1 MHRVITMLGFFLMVF
16 VAVITPQVAQADNNS
31 VEVVNYVEPSVV
43 YIEVEYQNG
52 SSAIGSGF
60 FINERGDVISN
71 RHVLENAVR
80 AKAYTSDG
88 REYTFTKIIG
98 AHQTLD
104 LMVGATTL
112 TKNPQKAQ
120 HSFLRLASKPAEKGE
135 KVYVFGNPQ
144 GHTFSVSDGIVAGYR
159 DGETNMQYTA
169 PVSPGS
175 SGGPIVNSNGSVV
188 AVVWGGN
195 IAEKTQNINYS
206 VPANKIY
213 EILAEN
219 GRPLYEKGSFDQS
232 VRPEKLTG
240 IDGLLWRITK
250 AETIGMIGMVDKSF
264 ELADRTDSQLL
275 FKGLLPVGKGYLAV
289 YQYSKDQLYEGE
301 YFYPVDKNEDYQQSY
316 KAVKANVE
324 SELGKADLEG
334 KNTQSAVGQIA
345 TWQFKIDGQLPNMV
359 TLSVENR
366 TFAVLPG
373 YTQFVVMRFSNGELK
388 QAAGK

>member
-1 MHRVITMLGFFLMVF
+1 MQRFTLLLGFFLMAF
-16 VAVITPQVAQADNNS
+16 VVVIAPPVVQADNNS

-43 YIEVEYQNG
+43 YIEVDYQNG

-60 FINERGDVISN
+60 FINERGDVVSN
-71 RHVLENAVR
+71 RHVLENAML
-80 AKAYTSDG
+80 AKAYTADG

-98 AHQTLD
+98 AHPKLD

-112 TKNPQKAQ
+112 MKNPQKAQ
-120 HSFLRLASKPAEKGE
+120 HRFLRLAAKPAEKGE

-175 SGGPIVNSNGSVV
+175 SGGPIVNGQGSVV

-213 EILAEN
+213 EILDEN
-219 GRPLYEKGSFDQS
+219 GRPLYEVGSLDES

-240 IDGLLWRITK
+240 MDGLLWRITK
-250 AETIGMIGMVDKSF
+250 AETIGMIGTVDKSF
-264 ELADRTDSQLL
+264 ELAERTDAQLL
-275 FKGLLPVGKGYLAV
+275 FKGLLPVGKGYLAA
-289 YQYSKDQLYEGE
+289 YQYSKDQFFEGE
-301 YFYPVDKNEDYQQSY
+301 YLYPVDKNEDPQHLY
-316 KAVKANVE
+316 KTIKVNVE
-324 SELGKADLEG
+324 SDLGKADTEG
-334 KNTQSAVGQIA
+334 KNPQSGLGLIA
-345 TWQFKIDGQLPNMV
+345 TWQFKTDGQAPNLV

-366 TFAVLPG
+366 TYAVLPG
-373 YTQFVVMRFSNGELK
+373 YTQFVVIRFTNGELK
-388 QAAGK
+388 RAAGK